1 MIKALRSEATTAAG
15 KARAGLTVLGL
26 VAVVCTGGAIIVGLG
41 IVTAIYSGV
50 YNVAATDQHGAIM
63 AWALH
68 TTALRS
74 IEARSGN
81 LNVPDLSNPSMIGN
95 GLQLFRGNCTQCHGA
110 PGEPPADFAKGFLP
124 SAPRLAQVGRQW
136 KSRNIYW
143 AVAHGIK
150 MTAMPAWEFRLTSQD
165 IWDIVAFIK
174 VLPKLSPLDYQAM
187 ASKAGAPPEAIA
199 QISDESSHHVREGDG
214 ARGRTAV
221 AQYACAS
228 CHVIPGISE
237 PEALVGPSLKG
248 IGSRVMIAG
257 LLANTPDNMR
267 EWILHPQQIK
277 PGDEMPDMG
286 VSEQDARDM
295 VAYLESLQ

>member
-1 MIKALRSEATTAAG
+1 MIKAFRSEATITAG
-15 KARAGLTVLGL
+15 KADAGLRVLGL
-26 VAVVCTGGAIIVGLG
+26 AAAVCAGGAIIVGLG
-41 IVTAIYSGV
+41 AVAAIYGGV

-74 IEARSGN
+74 IDARAASVH
-81 LNVPDLSNPSMIGN
+81 VPDLSNSEMIAS
-95 GLQLFRGNCTQCHGA
+95 GLQLFRGNCVQCHGA
-110 PGEPPADFAKGFLP
+110 PGEPPGDFAKGFLP
-124 SAPRLAQVGRQW
+124 SAPRLAQVGRLW

-143 AVAHGIK
+143 TVAHGIK
-150 MTAMPAWEFRLTSQD
+150 MTAMPAWEFRLTPKD
-165 IWDIVAFIK
+165 IWDIVAFVK
-174 VLPKLSPLDYQAM
+174 VLPKLSPATYRAM
-187 ASKAGAPPEAIA
+187 TAKAGPPQTAVA
-199 QISDESSHHVREGDG
+199 QASDEPSYPTQSGNS
-214 ARGRTAV
+214 ARGRIALG
-221 AQYACAS
+221 QYACAS

-237 PEALVGPSLKG
+237 PDALVGPTLKG

-286 VSEQDARDM
+286 VSQQDARDM
-295 VAYLESLQ
+295 AAYLESLH